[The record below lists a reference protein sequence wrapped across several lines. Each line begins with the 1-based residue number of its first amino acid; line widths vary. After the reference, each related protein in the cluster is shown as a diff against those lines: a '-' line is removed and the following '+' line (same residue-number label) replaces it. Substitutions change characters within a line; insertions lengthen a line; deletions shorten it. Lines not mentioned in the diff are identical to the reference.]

1 MAVKQSD
8 KSAKVVSVS
17 LLADMQREA
26 EASEARYQ
34 MYARGMVHKSDG
46 ESVITEEIDEPA
58 QLKRMERVARRI
70 AGKNEEVVHLETG
83 KGILTYGRLTP
94 KLTSL
99 GTAILDVCL
108 DTIPMIEMAY
118 PGCRLKDRSQI
129 EAVAE
134 HSPDDPYRLDDLKA
148 IFNPYL
154 TVMLRACQKAM
165 QALVWGGGKRL
176 DLSDQR
182 AMKALNH
189 LLRFVRRV
197 CRNKRFKRMVDNYGR
212 NARDNLRDCC
222 RFMATKFAEHSR
234 LLILRVELYIAPEY
248 KAWAM
253 TDAGDRCL
261 RRFRR
266 ALRENRIVP
275 DVIAWM
281 CKREFGFRRG
291 MHGHVLIAMD
301 GHKHRQAEMY
311 ARMIGEA
318 WQHRYSN
325 GYGSYFNCWVRRWQ
339 YPLNCL
345 GLLHISDRMMLLGLR
360 EAIRYITKTDCQ
372 VLTGYTR
379 NLWKGINRP
388 SRGAVKRGAPR
399 KAQHDLALVNEIL
412 GAR

>member
-1 MAVKQSD
+1 MVEKRGS
-8 KSAKVVSVS
+8 KPTKVTSVS

-26 EASEARYQ
+26 TASETRYQ
-34 MYARGMVHKSDG
+34 VYARGMVHRANG
-46 ESVITEEIDEPA
+46 ESSITEEIDEPA
-58 QLKRMERVARRI
+58 QIQRMERMARRI
-70 AGKNEEVVHLETG
+70 IGKNEDAVRLATG
-83 KGILTYGRLTP
+83 KGLLTYGRLAP
-94 KLTSL
+94 RLTSL
-99 GTAILDVCL
+99 GTAILDVCM

-118 PGCRLKDRSQI
+118 PGCRLKDRSRPG
-129 EAVAE
+129 EVTE
-134 HSPDDPYRLDDLKA
+134 YLFDDPYRLDNLRA
-148 IFNPYL
+148 IFNPYI

-165 QALVWGGGKRL
+165 PWLVRGGGKRL

-182 AMKALNH
+182 AVKALNH

-197 CRNKRFKRMVDNYGR
+197 CRTRTFKRKVDNYGR

-222 RFMATKFAEHSR
+222 KFMATKFAEHSR
-234 LLILRVELYIAPEY
+234 LLILRVELYIAPEF

-253 TDAGDRCL
+253 TDAGDRCI

-275 DVIAWM
+275 DVIAWI

-291 MHGHVLIAMD
+291 MHCHVLIAMD

-318 WQHRYSN
+318 WQHRYSD
-325 GYGSYFNCWVRRWQ
+325 GYGTYFNCWTRRWQ

-345 GLLHISDRMMLLGLR
+345 GLLHISNRMMLLGLR

-372 VLTGYTR
+372 VLTDYPR
-379 NLWKGINRP
+379 DLWKGINRP

-399 KAQHDLALVNEIL
+399 KARHDLALVNEIL
-412 GAR
+412 GRA